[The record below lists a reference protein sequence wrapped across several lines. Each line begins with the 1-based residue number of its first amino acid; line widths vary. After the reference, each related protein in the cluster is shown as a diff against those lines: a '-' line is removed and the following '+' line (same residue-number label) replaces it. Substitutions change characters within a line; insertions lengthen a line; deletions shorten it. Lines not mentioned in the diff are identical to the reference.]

1 MKGKFGNLSVN
12 AKENYI
18 YTRRLSEYS
27 ELNQKLYLWV
37 IQETKLGNTYYNTEG
52 SYTNYSTKF
61 VVEAKEIKRTTLP
74 QLNLILQKFSIGHW
88 TSSTSNETGNYT
100 YINFNFPS
108 STENRKFTLKIGKI
122 TNTTILNKIKNNDY
136 SGITELLTYAKNNNS
151 IYSKELTTTSTAYF
165 GEFSIIIA
173 LIFSI
178 ASAWGSY
185 YYSDKIVLASC
196 HARPATREEDLKLV
210 NILDA
215 LMVTA
220 GLPKKPDLYVVE
232 DAQPNAFATGRNPE
246 HAIICVTT
254 GLLQKLDYYELEGVI
269 AHEMSHIKNYDILLS
284 AVVSVFV
291 GLIVMLS
298 DMFSRIIFW
307 GGSKDRDSDSKANGI
322 LMLLGLICLILS
334 PIFGTLMQLAL
345 SRRREF
351 LADSTAVEF
360 TRNPD
365 GLISALQKL
374 ENDPNELK
382 SANSATANM
391 YIINPFKKNGE
402 KGKRKTSSLWSTHPS
417 TEDRIEALRN
427 IK

>member
-1 MKGKFGNLSVN
+1 MFKTIKKNKFESAIIVSIFIIAVTLIIYYICN
-12 AKENYI
+12 A
-18 YTRRLSEYS
+18 
-27 ELNQKLYLWV
+27 
-37 IQETKLGNTYYNTEG
+37 
-52 SYTNYSTKF
+52 
-61 VVEAKEIKRTTLP
+61 
-74 QLNLILQKFSIGHW
+74 LNLGELSI
-88 TSSTSNETGNYT
+88 
-100 YINFNFPS
+100 F
-108 STENRKFTLKIGKI
+108 
-122 TNTTILNKIKNNDY
+122 
-136 SGITELLTYAKNNNS
+136 
-151 IYSKELTTTSTAYF
+151 
-165 GEFSIIIA
+165 IA

-196 HARPATREEDLKLV
+196 KARPATKEEDLKLV

-246 HAIICVTT
+246 HAVICVTT
-254 GLLQKLDYYELEGVI
+254 GLLEKLNYYELEGVI

-298 DMFSRIIFW
+298 DMFSRIMFW
-307 GGSKDRDSDSKANGI
+307 SGLKDDRDNDSKANGI
-322 LMLLGLICLILS
+322 LMLLGLIFLILS

-345 SRRREF
+345 SRKREF
-351 LADSTAVEF
+351 LADATAVEF

-365 GLISALQKL
+365 GLISALEKL
-374 ENDPNELK
+374 ENDPNELET
-382 SANSATANM
+382 ANSATANM
-391 YIINPFKKNGE
+391 YIVNPFKKNGD

-417 TEDRIEALRN
+417 TADRIEALRN
-427 IK
+427 IR